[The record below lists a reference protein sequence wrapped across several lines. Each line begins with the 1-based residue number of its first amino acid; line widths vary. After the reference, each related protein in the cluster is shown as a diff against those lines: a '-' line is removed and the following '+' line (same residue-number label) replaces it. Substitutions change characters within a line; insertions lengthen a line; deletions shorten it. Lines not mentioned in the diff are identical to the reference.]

1 MITANVINN
10 SPRTPAM
17 RDTMRP
23 IMHPGRTNEETRTPT
38 QNRGPGRK
46 GVDPDVGGVGP
57 EAGAVE
63 ADARGGYA
71 REA

>member
-1 MITANVINN
+1 
-10 SPRTPAM
+10 
-17 RDTMRP
+17 
-23 IMHPGRTNEETRTPT
+23 MHPGRTNEETRTPT